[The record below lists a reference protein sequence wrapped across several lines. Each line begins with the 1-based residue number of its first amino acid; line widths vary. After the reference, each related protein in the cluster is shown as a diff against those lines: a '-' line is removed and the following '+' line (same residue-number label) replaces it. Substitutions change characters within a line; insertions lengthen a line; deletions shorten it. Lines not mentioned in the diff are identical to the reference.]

1 MNRLIESDSF
11 ETRIS
16 NMIEDGFTDTG
27 WDSHVFYE
35 LDDLIEKG
43 LIGETNKDSDNPTP
57 DLPNDMSGADKIF
70 IPNPSEVKDT

>member
-16 NMIEDGFTDTG
+16 NMLEDGFTDTG

-35 LDDLIEKG
+35 LDDLIIE
-43 LIGETNKDSDNPTP
+43 DSEENYRSLASQLTVKNTYQLYRDYLDNF
-57 DLPNDMSGADKIF
+57 KIN
-70 IPNPSEVKDT
+70 IERK